1 MRKTDNF
8 NCGSAARKKAKVY
21 LEVDFGTS
29 FSILNNLTREYFA
42 SHFELVE
49 NPNLA
54 NFQVVVGDSA
64 VAQYK
69 DIGDLIWARHYDK
82 FGTKL
87 GEGYN
92 GFIET
97 DVFHNSISNLDQA
110 RILVYGFNIQGTVAA
125 VKRLIN
131 AQTLY
136 LDMNSYLDAGADVKS
151 LHSDILDNDDK
162 LGLQVMDLLSQER
175 LGSHLQA
182 NDEVL
187 RRAVQD
193 VYYDNNVEVAILPV
207 KTLSSTSYG
216 EETQLRTKNLNIDYS
231 TKYKDVF
238 SLYDTPVV
246 MAGGIYSNLDVFA
259 DFGGEL
265 VEDGHDVWLIE
276 ITGGPDE
283 EDNTPY
289 TYEDLEDYYVPALLA
304 GVQHYSGSDTV
315 NYVGHSNGCR
325 SALTS
330 LSKHYSGED
339 DIGYAFNY
347 STGTWDSIDLKANPV
362 DKFFGIA
369 CPTTLN
375 GDTAGS
381 YTVNYIDDETGK
393 KMGDLAIEELEN
405 EGLINIYQ
413 RDYVSKVGFG
423 GSRKN
428 KISLKLQ
435 EFYNDLYTDQ
445 SSSFSGNQNAASQ
458 YIFFAGTDELY
469 FPIPRYNPPN
479 NNDDDGV
486 VPVSDLE
493 LLSNNLENSE
503 LIIVDK
509 NHMTITDD
517 LIVKGK
523 IIGVLRDD

>member
-1 MRKTDNF
+1 M
-8 NCGSAARKKAKVY
+8 G
-21 LEVDFGTS
+21 
-29 FSILNNLTREYFA
+29 
-42 SHFELVE
+42 
-49 NPNLA
+49 P
-54 NFQVVVGDSA
+54 
-64 VAQYK
+64 
-69 DIGDLIWARHYDK
+69 
-82 FGTKL
+82 
-87 GEGYN
+87 YN
-92 GFIET
+92 GFLET

-375 GDTAGS
+375 DLSGSSEQQREINEETRMKKGDEAILKLQNDNE
-381 YTVNYIDDETGK
+381 VNIDREKYVGQLNLLGYIFARTKD
-393 KMGDLAIEELEN
+393 
-405 EGLINIYQ
+405 
-413 RDYVSKVGFG
+413 
-423 GSRKN
+423 
-428 KISLKLQ
+428 KISLNLQ
-435 EFYNDLYTDQ
+435 DFYNDLAIDEL
-445 SSSFSGNQNAASQ
+445 SSFNGDQNVAQ
-458 YIFFAGTDELY
+458 EYFFYGGTKGY
-469 FPIPRYNPPN
+469 FGLTDYGG
-479 NNDDDGV
+479 DGV
-486 VPVSDLE
+486 VPKSDLI
-493 LLSNNLENSE
+493 LLNGTFSNSRLYFYP
-503 LIIVDK
+503 K
-509 NHMTITDD
+509 NHGALPDYYFLQENI
-517 LIVKGK
+517 KGELNK
-523 IIGVLRDD
+523 

>member
-375 GDTAGS
+375 VLEYSSKQIREINNDGVPKGTAG
-381 YTVNYIDDETGK
+381 
-393 KMGDLAIEELEN
+393 IEELRAI
-405 EGLINIYQ
+405 GKININQKDFLVKLNILAYLK
-413 RDYVSKVGFG
+413 SKSEG
-423 GSRKN
+423 N
-428 KISLKLQ
+428 ISLNLQ
-435 EFYNDLYTDQ
+435 EFYKDLYLDNH
-445 SSSFSGNQNAASQ
+445 SSFSGDQNVANK
-458 YIFFAGTDELY
+458 YIFFGGTDNYYSLVNY
-469 FPIPRYNPPN
+469 GG
-479 NNDDDGV
+479 DGV
-486 VPVSDLE
+486 VPIEDLE
-493 LLSNNLENSE
+493 LLNDSFDNCELYKFYDDHTDIRDNKNVKTIIKGELLE
-503 LIIVDK
+503 
-509 NHMTITDD
+509 
-517 LIVKGK
+517 
-523 IIGVLRDD
+523 